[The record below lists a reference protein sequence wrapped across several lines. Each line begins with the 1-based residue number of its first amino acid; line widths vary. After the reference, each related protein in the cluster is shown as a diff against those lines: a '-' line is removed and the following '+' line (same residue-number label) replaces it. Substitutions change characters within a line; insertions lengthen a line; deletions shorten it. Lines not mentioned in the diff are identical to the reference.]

1 MLKNMTRTMA
11 VVAAIALTSGAAVA
25 QEIDDGQI
33 AMTRSEL
40 AGKRVGFI
48 PLSMGIDLGQLW
60 NDVLK
65 RDADRYG
72 YELIVRDAN
81 WNVQAGAQAINE
93 MIGMNVDV
101 LVLHPADNQA
111 YVRLVDKAGAAGVPV
126 VQVNMKSPNTGD
138 AYVGANWYAQA
149 QLMGQAMYDLCAPEH
164 GGNGKIALIT
174 GNMTTPA
181 AFITNKGLEDFFL
194 KNPGLTVV
202 TNQPADYDSTK
213 AMAVASTVLK
223 QTPDLCGFIGH
234 WEVMDMGTAAAVKEA
249 GLQGKVHIVSSG
261 GGEQKSTCDNV
272 INGNFDVVVSY
283 DAATTARNMSTVVL
297 QMLQNKPAEPGK
309 DPFGIY
315 TPSRIVT
322 KENAEKGACW
332 NLESALANGLD

>member
-1 MLKNMTRTMA
+1 MLKNITRTIA
-11 VVAAIALTSGAAVA
+11 VVAALALTSAAAIA
-25 QEIDDGQI
+25 QEFDDGQI
-33 AMTRSEL
+33 ATTRSEL

-48 PLSMGIDLGQLW
+48 PLSMGIDLGQVW
-60 NDVLK
+60 YDVLK

-111 YVRLVDKAGAAGVPV
+111 YVRLVDKASAAGVPV

-149 QLMGQAMYDLCAPEH
+149 QLMGQAMYDLCAPAN
-164 GGNGKIALIT
+164 GGTGKIAIIT

-181 AFITNKGLEDFFL
+181 AFITNKGLEDFF
-194 KNPGLTVV
+194 KNNPGLEVV
-202 TNQPADYDSTK
+202 ANLPADYDSTK
-213 AMAVASTVLK
+213 ALAVATTILK

-249 GLQGKVHIVSSG
+249 GLQGKVHIVTSG

-272 INGNFDVVVSY
+272 INGNFDVVINY
-283 DAATTARNMSTVVL
+283 DAATTGRNLSTVVL
-297 QMLQNKPAEPGK
+297 QMLQDKPAEPGK
-309 DPFGIY
+309 HPFGIY
-315 TPSRIVT
+315 TPGRVVN
-322 KENAEKGACW
+322 KANADKGACW
-332 NLESALANGLD
+332 SLENVLANGL

>member
-1 MLKNMTRTMA
+1 MLKNITRTMA
-11 VVAAIALTSGAAVA
+11 VVAALALTSAAAIA
-25 QEIDDGQI
+25 QEFDDGQI
-33 AMTRSEL
+33 AKTRSEL
-40 AGKRVGFI
+40 AGKTVGFI

-60 NDVLK
+60 FDVLK

-72 YELIVRDAN
+72 FKLIVRDAN

-93 MIGMNVDV
+93 LVGQKVDL

-111 YVRLVDKAGAAGVPV
+111 YVRLVDKASAAGVPV

-149 QLMGQAMYDLCAPEH
+149 QMMGQAMYDLCAPEK
-164 GGNGKIALIT
+164 GGNGKIAIIT
-174 GNMTTPA
+174 GSTTTPA
-181 AFITNKGLEDFFL
+181 SFITSKGLEDFF
-194 KNPGLTVV
+194 KNHPGLKIV
-202 TNQPADYDSTK
+202 TDQPADYDSTK
-213 AMAVASTVLK
+213 ALAVASTVLK
-223 QTPDLCGFIGH
+223 QTPDLCGFIGF

-249 GLQGKVHIVSSG
+249 GLQGKVRIVTSG

-297 QMLQNKPAEPGK
+297 QLLQNKPAEPGK
-309 DPFGIY
+309 HPFGIY
-315 TPSRIVT
+315 TPGKVVNM
-322 KENAEKGACW
+322 KNAAKGACW

>member
-1 MLKNMTRTMA
+1 MLKNVTRTMA
-11 VVAAIALTSGAAVA
+11 VIAALALTSAAAIA
-25 QEIDDGQI
+25 QEFDDGQI
-33 AMTRSEL
+33 AITRSEL

-60 NDVLK
+60 YDVLK

-72 YELIVRDAN
+72 FELIVRDAN

-93 MIGMNVDV
+93 LVGQKVDV

-111 YVRLVDKAGAAGVPV
+111 YMRLVDKAGAAGVPV

-138 AYVGANWYAQA
+138 AYVGANWYDQA
-149 QLMGQAMYDLCAPEH
+149 QLMGQSMYDLCAPEK
-164 GGNGKIALIT
+164 GGNGKIAIIT
-174 GNMTTPA
+174 GNSTTPA
-181 AFITNKGLEDFFL
+181 SFITSKGLEDFF
-194 KNPGLTVV
+194 KNHPGLDVV
-202 TNQPADYDSTK
+202 TDQPADYDSTK
-213 AMAVASTVLK
+213 AMAVATTILK
-223 QTPDLCGFIGH
+223 QTPDLCGFIGF

-249 GLQGKVHIVSSG
+249 GLQGKVRIVTSG

-272 INGNFDVVVSY
+272 INGNFDVVISY

-309 DPFGIY
+309 HPFGIY
-315 TPSRIVT
+315 TLGRVVN
-322 KENAEKGACW
+322 KENAGKGACW
-332 NLESALANGLD
+332 SLESALANGL